1 MLKLRFA
8 AGGYD
13 RLDALQYGII
23 QPEGIE
29 LEFNEINAPR
39 RIFDGMLGGGL
50 FDVSEFSSSE
60 FITRTLRGNFPFSHQ
75 KPSVMDLSISTSMPG
90 SPRPKT
96 SKANASGYRNIH
108 KPPQS
113 GSAATY
119 SMIMMSIG
127 RQCVGSKAR
136 SNRPVNT
143 LKSKPPHLRYR
154 LFLCPIPP
162 ANQ

>member
-1 MLKLRFA
+1 MLKFRFA

-60 FITRTLRGNFPFSHQ
+60 FITRTLRGNFPFVGIPVF
-75 KPSVMDLSISTSMPG
+75 PSKAFRHGFIYINKHAGITSPKDLEGKRIGVPQHSQTAAVWIRCLLYTSP
-90 SPRPKT
+90 SPRDR
-96 SKANASGYRNIH
+96 G
-108 KPPQS
+108 
-113 GSAATY
+113 
-119 SMIMMSIG
+119 
-127 RQCVGSKAR
+127 
-136 SNRPVNT
+136 
-143 LKSKPPHLRYR
+143 
-154 LFLCPIPP
+154 
-162 ANQ
+162 